1 MEKQIYRLWFCRLLW
16 FCGQLPFII
25 VAILLLAVIICV
37 SLWNVQQY
45 NVNSFRDKIIG
56 FKTEIT
62 QSSSGNKQFKA
73 EERLTLLKEVLVV
86 EKDATIIQNGI
97 YPPLVQVI
105 GGAILS
111 ITASVGYYN
120 FKIGE
125 ENLKIGRKNL
135 KVAEEKQV
143 TERFSKAIEHLGN
156 DKAIEIRL
164 GGIYTLG
171 QIAIDSPNVYHWAIM
186 DILSAFIREKRP
198 LDNTDPVSIDI
209 QAALAVIGRR
219 EQDVHN
225 PQMKFIDLRKVNL
238 VGIDLRNMDFN
249 HVHFCDANLQKARFD
264 HIVLSHACLTDANF
278 SNANFYDVE
287 FCNARLSNANLRKA
301 TFNKVNF
308 DKVNFRAATLNSTNL
323 SEASFG
329 HADFSDASF
338 INTNIEG
345 AKFFNSDLSTC
356 KYLDREQRNSAIF
369 YESKLPDDL
378 KN

>member
-1 MEKQIYRLWFCRLLW
+1 MDKQIYRLWGVIQPLV
-16 FCGQLPFII
+16 IA
-25 VAILLLAVIICV
+25 AILLFAFVICV
-37 SLWNVQQY
+37 ILWNVQQH
-45 NVNSFRDKIIG
+45 NVNLFRHKIIG
-56 FKTEIT
+56 FNTEIT
-62 QSSSGNKQFKA
+62 QYSSGNEQLKA
-73 EERLTLLKEVLVV
+73 EERLTLLKEVLVS

-97 YPPLVQVI
+97 YPPLVQVV

-111 ITASVGYYN
+111 ITAYVGYCN

-164 GGIYTLG
+164 GGIYTLE
-171 QIAIDSPNVYHWAIM
+171 QIAINSPNEYHWTIM

-198 LDNTDPVSIDI
+198 FDNTDPVGIDI

-249 HVHFCDANLQKARFD
+249 HVHFCDANLQKAQLYKV
-264 HIVLSHACLTDANF
+264 VLSHTCLTSTDLSAASFN
-278 SNANFYDVE
+278 DVE
-287 FCNARLSNANLRKA
+287 FCNAMLSSANLSNA
-301 TFNKVNF
+301 TFNN
-308 DKVNFRAATLNSTNL
+308 VNFREATLNSTNL
-323 SEASFG
+323 KESGFN

-338 INTNIEG
+338 INTNIQG
-345 AKFFNSDLSTC
+345 TNFWNADLSTC
-356 KYLDREQRNSAIF
+356 KNLTWIQRDSATF
-369 YESKLPDDL
+369 YESKLPDAL
-378 KN
+378 ALTC

>member
-1 MEKQIYRLWFCRLLW
+1 MEKQIYRLW
-16 FCGQLPFII
+16 GI
-25 VAILLLAVIICV
+25 VQPLVIAAILLSAVIICGI
-37 SLWNVQQY
+37 LWNVQQH
-45 NVNSFRDKIIG
+45 NVNLFRDKIIG
-56 FKTEIT
+56 FNTEIT
-62 QSSSGNKQFKA
+62 QYSSGNKQFKA
-73 EERLTLLKEVLVV
+73 EDRLTRLKEVLVF

-111 ITASVGYYN
+111 VTAYVGYCN

-125 ENLKIGRKNL
+125 ENLEIGQKNL

-164 GGIYTLG
+164 GGIYTLK
-171 QIAIDSPNVYHWAIM
+171 QIAIDSPNEYHWTVM

-198 LDNTDPVSIDI
+198 FDNTEPVSIDV

-225 PQMKFIDLRKVNL
+225 PQMKFINLRKVNL
-238 VGIDLRNMDFN
+238 VGINLSSMDFN
-249 HVHFCDANLQKARFD
+249 HVCFCGANLQKAEFYKV
-264 HIVLSHACLTDANF
+264 VLSHACLTDTNF
-278 SNANFYDVE
+278 SNANFNYVK
-287 FCNARLSNANLRKA
+287 FCNARLSGANLSKA
-301 TFNKVNF
+301 SFHHVDF
-308 DKVNFRAATLNSTNL
+308 GEATLNSTNL
-323 SEASFG
+323 NEAGFD

-338 INTNIEG
+338 MNTNIEG
-345 AKFFNSDLSTC
+345 ANFFNSDLSTC